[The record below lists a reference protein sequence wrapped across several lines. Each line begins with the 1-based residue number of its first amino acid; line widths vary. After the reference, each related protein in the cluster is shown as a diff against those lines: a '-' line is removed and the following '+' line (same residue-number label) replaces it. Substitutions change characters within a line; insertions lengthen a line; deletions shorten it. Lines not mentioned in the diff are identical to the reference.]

1 MGLGFR
7 NFPQDGLGRHIAT
20 LDGLIWPWAAF
31 YVVQEDQKSP
41 LTAFEAKFSQKYL
54 PYPHLLRLGLCP

>member
-20 LDGLIWPWAAF
+20 LDGLIWPWAALYGRGQPSVLF
-31 YVVQEDQKSP
+31 KKIKS
-41 LTAFEAKFSQKYL
+41 
-54 PYPHLLRLGLCP
+54 RL